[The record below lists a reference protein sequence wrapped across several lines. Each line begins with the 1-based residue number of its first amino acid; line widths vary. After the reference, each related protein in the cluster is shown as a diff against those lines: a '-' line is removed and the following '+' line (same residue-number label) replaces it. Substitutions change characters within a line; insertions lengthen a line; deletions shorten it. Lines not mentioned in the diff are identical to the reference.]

1 MAPQKKAPKE
11 EVDSDNEMVVEK
23 KTVVRPTKKKPV
35 DEDESMQESS
45 EEESESESSEG
56 SGSESE
62 SEDSYSESSDE
73 DPLFDYVLT
82 SSANSKK
89 VLESGDFTSTFAIDV
104 AVHAAKLGAEIRK
117 KSDSLRI
124 VGDHLTLKMTSQ
136 DGDSEL
142 ITSAFEEIGSP
153 DAVSSEAKLL
163 ALLLAKGSI

>member
-1 MAPQKKAPKE
+1 MAPQKKAPKKE
-11 EVDSDNEMVVEK
+11 EDSDEMVVEK
-23 KTVVRPTKKKPV
+23 KTVKTTKKPV
-35 DEDESMQESS
+35 EEDESMQESS
-45 EEESESESSEG
+45 EESEASDSESEGSE
-56 SGSESE
+56 ESE
-62 SEDSYSESSDE
+62 SEDSYSESSEE
-73 DPLFDYVLT
+73 DPLFDYVLV

-136 DGDSEL
+136 DGDSEM